1 MEVNYDELPEAKRSK
16 AKKLTE
22 KRKFDF
28 AEMRIKNKLAAI
40 DSIFRTCK
48 LKEENKERLKQMI
61 KNYFNA

>member
-1 MEVNYDELPEAKRSK
+1 MEVNYDDLPEAQRSK

-40 DSIFRTCK
+40 DSILRTCN
-48 LKEENKERLKQMI
+48 LKEVNKEKLRELV
-61 KNYFNA
+61 KNKY